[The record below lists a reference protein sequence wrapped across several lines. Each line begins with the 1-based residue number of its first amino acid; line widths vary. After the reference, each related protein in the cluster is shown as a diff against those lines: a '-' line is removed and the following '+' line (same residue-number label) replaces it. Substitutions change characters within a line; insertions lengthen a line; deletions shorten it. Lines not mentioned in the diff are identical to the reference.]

1 MAEVGPCIPKTTLNL
16 NDINIPIGRWRLAE
30 WIKSMRHLIGKPQ
43 ETQFKYKQ

>member
-43 ETQFKYKQ
+43 ETQFKYK